1 MTVSISGTGGV
12 TFNDNSVQDTAAT
25 GFGFKNRIING
36 AMVISQSAAGASVTS
51 TSGKLYATDRF
62 FIVKDSGTTG
72 VMTAQQSSTAPVG
85 FTNSV
90 KLTTTTAQASL
101 GATDFV
107 RYSQI
112 IEGYNV
118 ADLGFGTANANT
130 VTLSFWVQS
139 SLTGTFGGSLGNSAW
154 NRTFPFTYTISVANT
169 WEYKTVTI
177 AGDTSG
183 TWLTTNDI
191 GLRVDFGL
199 GVGSTYSGTAG
210 AWTGSLKISAT
221 GATSVVGT
229 SGATFY
235 ITGVQLEKGSTATSF
250 DYRPYGTELA
260 LCQRYFQKSYNQSV
274 VPGTASTSIG
284 QIIILSNNSSF
295 GEFLQMRF
303 PVTMRASP
311 TMVTFNPSSGA
322 SGSIRN
328 ITAAS
333 NVTASINS
341 AGESG
346 LSNID
351 SALTSGSVYAA
362 QYTASAEL

>member
-1 MTVSISGTGGV
+1 MALTQVDQGLLGTYAQY
-12 TFNDNSVQDTAAT
+12 T
-25 GFGFKNRIING
+25 GFKNRIING
-36 AMVISQSAAGASVTS
+36 AMVIDQRNAGASVTS

-154 NRTFPFTYTISVANT
+154 DRTYPFTYTISVANT

-183 TWLTTNDI
+183 TWLTTNGI

-229 SGATFY
+229 NGATWY
-235 ITGVQLEKGSTATSF
+235 LTGVQLEKGSTATSF

-260 LCQRYFQKSYNQSV
+260 LCQRYCYKIATSGGYSAYATTGMFI
-274 VPGTASTSIG
+274 STTRVDFP
-284 QIIILSNNSSF
+284 IL
-295 GEFLQMRF
+295 L
-303 PVTMRASP
+303 PTYMRASP
-311 TMVTFNPSSGA
+311 TATYTAANTYLPSSAGTDFTPSAVATAGGSASPQAITVSFTVSGA
-322 SGSIRN
+322 
-328 ITAAS
+328 TAGRAATLTDL
-333 NVTASINS
+333 NTAS
-341 AGESG
+341 
-346 LSNID
+346 SNMIF
-351 SALTSGSVYAA
+351 
-362 QYTASAEL
+362 SAEL